1 MKKED
6 VLKLEKL
13 AKKIRIRIISNSHKN
28 KIPHLGSCLS
38 VLEILIYLYFH
49 KTRLTKSSFLKNNRD
64 KIILSKGHAAPA
76 LFYVLD
82 EKNLLKFNLDSE
94 YRKNISLVGEHPP
107 SPSKIDS
114 IEAATG
120 SLGHGFSISLG
131 LALSNKIR
139 NIKKNVYTILG
150 DGEINE
156 GVIWEGAMF
165 ASKNKLNN
173 LYAFIDFNKWQ
184 ATGRSE
190 DILEISDLEKKW
202 IAFGW
207 NVVSVD
213 GHSFNEIDKAI
224 TKFNSS
230 DKPTII
236 ICHTL
241 KGKGVSFMEDDN
253 NWHYKTPN
261 KEELN
266 KAIVE
271 LGG

>member
-1 MKKED
+1 
-6 VLKLEKL
+6 
-13 AKKIRIRIISNSHKN
+13 
-28 KIPHLGSCLS
+28 
-38 VLEILIYLYFH
+38 
-49 KTRLTKSSFLKNNRD
+49 
-64 KIILSKGHAAPA
+64 
-76 LFYVLD
+76 
-82 EKNLLKFNLDSE
+82 
-94 YRKNISLVGEHPP
+94 
-107 SPSKIDS
+107 
-114 IEAATG
+114 
-120 SLGHGFSISLG
+120 
-131 LALSNKIR
+131 
-139 NIKKNVYTILG
+139 
-150 DGEINE
+150 
-156 GVIWEGAMF
+156 MF